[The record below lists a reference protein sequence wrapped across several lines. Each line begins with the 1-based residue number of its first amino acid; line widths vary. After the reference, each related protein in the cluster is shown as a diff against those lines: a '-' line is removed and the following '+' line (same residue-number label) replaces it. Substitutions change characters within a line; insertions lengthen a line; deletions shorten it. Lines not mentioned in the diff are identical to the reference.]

1 MKGKEVV
8 IFWLTLGSLSSWFL
22 STLAGGGTP
31 LILIPLV
38 GLFLGP
44 TAVAPVVTLG
54 MLLGHPQRIW
64 LYWRNINWS
73 LTKWYAPGAILGAI
87 LGAFIFTKI
96 KLEWLTI
103 VIAILL
109 ILSTLS
115 YGKTDQKS
123 FNVKGWYFLPA
134 GFIYAFLSGIV
145 GSTGPLLNPLYL
157 NYELKKEEMIGTKS
171 THLVIVHI
179 VKIITYSVCG
189 ILNLSY
195 LKYGLILGI
204 AALPGNYLGQ
214 IALKYISEKVFR
226 RLVIGFVTFSGIL
239 ILGEEFFANL
249 NL

>member
-1 MKGKEVV
+1 MI
-8 IFWLTLGSLSSWFL
+8 IFWLSLGSLSSWFL

-31 LILIPLV
+31 LILIPLI

-44 TAVAPVVTLG
+44 SAVPPVVTLG

-64 LYWRNINWS
+64 LYWRNIDWN
-73 LTKWYAPGAILGAI
+73 LTKWYAPGAIVGAI
-87 LGAFIFTKI
+87 LGAFIFTQI

-109 ILSTLS
+109 IASTFS

-123 FNVKGWYFLPA
+123 FDVKAWYFLPA

-157 NYELKKEEMIGTKS
+157 NYGLKKEQMIGTKS
-171 THLVIVHI
+171 THLVIIHL
-179 VKIITYSVCG
+179 VKIVTYAIFG
-189 ILNLSY
+189 ALNFSY
-195 LKYGLILGI
+195 LKYGLILGF

-214 IALKYISEKVFR
+214 IALQYISEKQFR
-226 RLVIGFVTFSGIL
+226 RLVVGFVTFSGIL
-239 ILGEEFFANL
+239 IIGEEFFGKL
-249 NL
+249 

>member
-1 MKGKEVV
+1 M
-8 IFWLTLGSLSSWFL
+8 LGSLSSWFL

-31 LILIPLV
+31 LILIPLI

-44 TAVAPVVTLG
+44 NAVPPVVTIG
-54 MLLGHPQRIW
+54 MLLGHPQRIF
-64 LYWRNINWS
+64 LYWQNIDWN

-103 VIAILL
+103 VIAVLL
-109 ILSTLS
+109 IISTFS
-115 YGKTDQKS
+115 YGKTGQKN
-123 FNVKGWYFLPA
+123 FQVKAWYFLPA
-134 GFIYAFLSGIV
+134 GFIYAVLSGIV

-157 NYELKKEEMIGTKS
+157 NYGLKKEEMIGTKS
-171 THLVIVHI
+171 THLVLIHL
-179 VKIITYSVCG
+179 VKIITYFLCG
-189 ILNLSY
+189 ALSFSY

-214 IALKYISEKVFR
+214 IALKYISEKLFR

-239 ILGEEFFANL
+239 IIGEEFWGKF
-249 NL
+249 